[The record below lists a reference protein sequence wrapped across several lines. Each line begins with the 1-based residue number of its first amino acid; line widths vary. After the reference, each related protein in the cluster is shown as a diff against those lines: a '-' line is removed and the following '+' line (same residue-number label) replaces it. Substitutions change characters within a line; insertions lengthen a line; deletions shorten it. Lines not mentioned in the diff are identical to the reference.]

1 MIDELLKLANSKN
14 IELEVFIDED
24 ETTSIETMN
33 DKLEKY
39 ESSSTDSYRIKA
51 LYNNKIVT
59 INTEDIS
66 NPETII
72 NNIVDL
78 SNALDKEEETTFARN
93 IDIRNNI
100 KEKEDKDYKK
110 IINDLIS
117 LNKYKEKYSNIDNI
131 NMYYTDKYNKVSII
145 NI

>member
-14 IELEVFIDED
+14 IKIEVFVDED
-24 ETTSIETMN
+24 ITTSIETMN

-39 ESSSTDSYRIKA
+39 ESSSTNSYRIKA

-72 NNIVDL
+72 NNIIDFT
-78 SNALDKEEETTFARN
+78 NALDKE
-93 IDIRNNI
+93 
-100 KEKEDKDYKK
+100 
-110 IINDLIS
+110 
-117 LNKYKEKYSNIDNI
+117 
-131 NMYYTDKYNKVSII
+131 
-145 NI
+145 

>member
-14 IELEVFIDED
+14 IKIEVFIDED
-24 ETTSIETMN
+24 ETVDIETIN

-51 LYNNKIVT
+51 SYNNKIVT

-72 NNIVDL
+72 NNIINF
-78 SNALDKEEETTFARN
+78 SNALDKEVETTFARN

-100 KEKEDKDYKK
+100 KEK
-110 IINDLIS
+110 
-117 LNKYKEKYSNIDNI
+117 
-131 NMYYTDKYNKVSII
+131 
-145 NI
+145 